1 MPGSTANVW
10 ADPLPPPSM
19 PIGSVNCI
27 AMAQADP
34 KSHAGFTPCA
44 PRCTVSC
51 YRRRVDMATKRTN
64 PPQDIYQ
71 VKVTL
76 LGTKPPIWR
85 RLIVPAS
92 MTLAKLHDVL
102 QTAMG

>member
-1 MPGSTANVW
+1 
-10 ADPLPPPSM
+10 
-19 PIGSVNCI
+19 
-27 AMAQADP
+27 
-34 KSHAGFTPCA
+34 
-44 PRCTVSC
+44 
-51 YRRRVDMATKRTN
+51 MATKRTN